1 MVSEDRSKIPV
12 LVVDHDAFARQGIK
26 ALVDA
31 QPDMEV
37 VGEASDCD
45 ETLELVK
52 TTRARVVITEARIT
66 GRHCSE
72 LMDDL
77 RRQEQPVGLIVLTDS
92 GQGEDVLS
100 AVRAGAAAY
109 LRKSCLPAEVVDAVR
124 VVADGGH
131 VLEPCA
137 LDVVLRD
144 YSARS
149 HRTDH
154 EKTNAL
160 SHREREVLTH
170 IAEGRSTREIATDLG
185 LSHKTVEV
193 HRSRIMNKLQLHKAA
208 HLVRYAVREGLVS
221 LD

>member
-1 MVSEDRSKIPV
+1 VSEDRSKISV
-12 LVVDHDAFARQGIK
+12 LVVDHDVFARQGIK

-45 ETLELVK
+45 ETLELVR
-52 TTRARVVITEARIT
+52 TTQARILITEARIT
-66 GRHCSE
+66 NRHCSE
-72 LMDDL
+72 LLDDL
-77 RRQEQPVGLIVLTDS
+77 RRQEQPVELIVLTDS
-92 GQGEDVLS
+92 GQGDDVLS

-109 LRKSCLPAEVVDAVR
+109 LRKSCLPAELCHAVR

-131 VLEPCA
+131 VLEPRA
-137 LDVVLRD
+137 LDAVLRD

-149 HRTDH
+149 HRTDQAM
-154 EKTNAL
+154 KNAL
-160 SHREREVLTH
+160 TLREREVLTH
-170 IAEGRSTREIATDLG
+170 IAEGRSTREIATNLG

-193 HRSRIMNKLQLHKAA
+193 HRSRIMNKLQLHKVA